1 MPRRALKQKA
11 RKPERKPEHHL
22 SRARPPDLRRMM
34 DARNLSSQG
43 LSRDQMREMLRQA
56 DQTVQPRS
64 LHGLTTMR
72 KADLARV
79 AATRGI
85 DVTGLNAAQTRLKLQ
100 GWEPPQSSGT
110 FAESYRLCTEC
121 HRRMFVDE
129 NEKPVSA
136 TGRGAGGPGCSD
148 DLSSSAS
155 GALSV
160 CLFASGSFG
169 SE

>member
-1 MPRRALKQKA
+1 MRLGFQLAPAMPSRALKQKA
-11 RKPERKPEHHL
+11 RKPERKPEHRL
-22 SRARPPDLRRMM
+22 SRARLPDLKRMM

-56 DQTVQPRS
+56 CKAVPS
-64 LHGLTTMR
+64 FSFSELTTMR
-72 KADLARV
+72 KADLLIL

-110 FAESYRLCTEC
+110 FAECYRLCTEC

-129 NEKPVSA
+129 NEEPVSA
-136 TGRGAGGPGCSD
+136 TGRVIKPEEQEVQDA
-148 DLSSSAS
+148 
-155 GALSV
+155 V
-160 CLFASGSFG
+160 MT
-169 SE
+169 